1 MKEDELGCLH
11 PEIDE
16 VKCLNCN
23 LCKKVCPNVEIP
35 VFRYP
40 KKCYASWITDK
51 EKRKICASGGIGTTI
66 SEYVIR
72 HDGVVFGS
80 RYDKNMNPVMAYTEK
95 MEDLEYYKGSR
106 YVQSAIDDTLL
117 KTAKDFLR
125 AGRLV
130 LFVGTPCQIAG
141 LKAFLRKDYDNL
153 LTVDLICHGVSP
165 AKYLAEEVA
174 HLRQQYHLD
183 DIADIR
189 FRGND
194 KNNYSLSLWNKD
206 REKLFPKNNYS
217 EKMLRMNETEQ
228 YYITGFLFGVTMR
241 ENCYK
246 CNYARPE
253 RISDITIGDFIGL
266 GARIP
271 FDYPKENVSSV
282 ILNTDKGMAIYE
294 ELSKEYPLLMNIERE
309 YSERL
314 QYKLS
319 LLEPFHAHPLRESFK
334 KHYLKFGYLFAIRRV
349 LAEEMKK
356 RRIKCYKRISGIPY
370 RILRSV
376 IKRIL
381 IFLRLKMV

>member
-1 MKEDELGCLH
+1 MKEDEFGCLH
-11 PEIDE
+11 PEINE
-16 VKCLNCN
+16 AKCLNCN
-23 LCKKVCPNVEIP
+23 LCKKVCPNVETP

-72 HDGVVFGS
+72 HGGVVFGS
-80 RYDKNMNPVMAYTEK
+80 RYDENMNPVMAYTEK
-95 MEDLEYYKGSR
+95 MEELEYYKGSR

-117 KTAKDFLR
+117 RTAKDFLR

-141 LKAFLRKDYDNL
+141 LKAYLRKDYDNL

-165 AKYLAEEVA
+165 AKYLVEEVA

-194 KNNYSLSLWNKD
+194 KNNFSLSLWNKD

-228 YYITGFLFGVTMR
+228 YYITGFLFGITMR

-266 GARIP
+266 GSQVP
-271 FDYPKENVSSV
+271 FEYPKNNVSSV
-282 ILNTDKGMAIYE
+282 ILNTEKGVAIYD
-294 ELSKEYPLLMNIERE
+294 ELSKEYPALVNIERE

-314 QYKLS
+314 QYKPS
-319 LLEPFHAHPLRESFK
+319 LVEPYHAHPLREPFK
-334 KHYLKFGYLFAIRRV
+334 EHYLKSGYLLAIREV
-349 LAEEMKK
+349 LAGEMKNRK
-356 RRIKCYKRISGIPY
+356 IKCYKRIPAIPF
-370 RILRSV
+370 RVLRFM
-376 IKRIL
+376 IKKIL
-381 IFLRLKMV
+381 ILLKLKTA